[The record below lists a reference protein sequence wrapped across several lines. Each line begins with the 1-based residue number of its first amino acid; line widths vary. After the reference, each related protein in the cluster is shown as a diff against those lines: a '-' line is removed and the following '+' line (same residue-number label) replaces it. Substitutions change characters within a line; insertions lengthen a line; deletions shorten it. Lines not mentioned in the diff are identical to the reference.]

1 MIAILSTLVS
11 LLSFRVRSRA
21 SLELV
26 AFPWDTALG
35 ICYEIETRRTVD
47 FSALGWASKMS

>member
-21 SLELV
+21 SLELELI
-26 AFPWDTALG
+26 AL
-35 ICYEIETRRTVD
+35 
-47 FSALGWASKMS
+47 